1 MADVERS
8 VYFYKVEMLDD
19 GQEWRRA
26 NVLKGLAALSGEK
39 RMLALGDDAYA
50 WAQVDRIPT
59 GTESGRLRL
68 FRDRRAN
75 LPGYALNF
83 VPNELPIPAEA
94 GLIEPT
100 HVVLAANGLIAA
112 EYNHFAPRI
121 PSAFATLLQL
131 RLGLSLRIGTYVQA
145 DIIEQLDR
153 LLDIRLLEFSMV
165 PTPDLETELRNAG
178 KFGVAVAELSE
189 PQGGRRVHLSLS
201 GDRNSS
207 SWTEQARGF
216 VKRVLGMG
224 AGVADDGAGVETKVL
239 RVKGFDPVAGDVE
252 TVDLLK
258 QKLVRQ
264 VKVVRDTERS
274 KVLNMSSA
282 YTTIEAAVT
291 EVLTTDLQH
300 AIAVFS

>member
-26 NVLKGLAALSGEK
+26 DVLNGLAALTGED

-50 WAQVDRIPT
+50 WVQVDRIPT
-59 GTESGRLRL
+59 ATQTGRLRL
-68 FRDRRAN
+68 FRDRRGN

-83 VPNELPIPAEA
+83 VPNELPIPDEA

-100 HVVLAANGLIAA
+100 HVVLASNGLIAA

-121 PSAFATLLQL
+121 PSAFASLL
-131 RLGLSLRIGTYVQA
+131 RLRLDLSLRIGTYVQA
-145 DIIEQLDR
+145 DIIEQLNR
-153 LLDIRLLEFSMV
+153 LNDIRLLELSVV
-165 PTPDLETELRNAG
+165 PTPELEAELRNAG

-189 PQGGRRVHLSLS
+189 PQGGRRVHLNLS
-201 GDRNSS
+201 GDRDSQ
-207 SWTEQARGF
+207 SWTEQARSF
-216 VKRVLGMG
+216 VKRVLSITGDR
-224 AGVADDGAGVETKVL
+224 AGEETKVL
-239 RVKGFDPVAGDVE
+239 RVTGFDPVAGGIE

-258 QKLVRQ
+258 QKLVRR

-274 KVLNMSSA
+274 KVLNVSSA
-282 YTTIEAAVT
+282 YTTIEEAVT
-291 EVLTTDLQH
+291 EVRDTDLRH
-300 AIAVFS
+300 AVAVFS

>member
-19 GQEWRRA
+19 GQQWRRA
-26 NVLKGLAALSGEK
+26 SVLKGLAVLSGEK

-75 LPGYALNF
+75 LPGYALDF

-153 LLDIRLLEFSMV
+153 LLDIRLLELSMV
-165 PTPDLETELRNAG
+165 PTPDLEAELRNAG

-207 SWTEQARGF
+207 SWTEQARAF

-224 AGVADDGAGVETKVL
+224 AGVADDGAGVETKGL
-239 RVKGFDPVAGDVE
+239 RVKGFDSVAGDVE

-300 AIAVFS
+300 AVAVFS